1 MAVFKCKMCGGT
13 MEVDANATVA
23 VCEYCHTR
31 QTLPRISTD
40 KKQMLYDRAEHFRSA
55 NDFDKAYSLYEQ
67 ITIEDPDDA
76 EAYWDLVLC
85 TYGIEYVEDPASHT
99 RVPTVNRTQLVP
111 IFEDL
116 NYQKAVSLA
125 DVLQKEVY
133 EAEAKEIDRIQQGI
147 LAISRNEKP
156 FDVFICYK
164 EADADGRRTRDS
176 VIAQDL
182 YYGLQK
188 AGYKVFFSRIT
199 LEQKAGTAY
208 EPYIFAAIRSARVMV
223 VLGTKPEY
231 FKAAWVRN
239 EWSRFLALMKKDSQ
253 KRLIPA
259 YRDMDPYDLPEEFSY
274 LQALDMSRLGF
285 LQDIIA
291 GIRKILGTNEAKGGG
306 SSTGKTS
313 SPVGEYPQ
321 NANYVERGMK
331 ALKIGRLDFAM
342 QLFKRSMNEEV
353 DNPWAYLGAF
363 FVTYKQQGAL
373 RDQVATLD
381 DLCGLP
387 DSEIACNDDHDYYK
401 NAVSLANADFKTRFL
416 DKRAPMQKIKKDQY
430 LADTIA
436 KFEGT
441 EDPEALQDLAEQ
453 LAHTHADRFPDG
465 YSLSSLILQVKEK
478 RLDIIGGNDGPTKDL
493 VQQWWNLAQEFPEAD
508 GPKATLASTLVDYF
522 EGAVGKMTTREQCAQ
537 TISDIHQY
545 ASWFPEG
552 YDVSSLI
559 HTCEER
565 EKEFQLA
572 AEYEKADSL
581 FRKKLYS
588 SAKEIFL
595 SLGQYKDA
603 PKRVQDCMD
612 ADNEQFYQSA
622 LKAQKERRYDYAIYR
637 YSFIPN
643 WKDSR
648 ERIAACKRGKV
659 LQILLKGLALSPLV
673 FAIGIFINSSI
684 WCKALRGHWH
694 PFSCYYYPHEFNWEM
709 ECTICGY
716 SMSFEDAESA
726 LPDEQYYQLCVDRS
740 KTDVRGLAL
749 AKLAQCYLTG
759 KGTAVDYVAAYTA
772 MSDGA
777 SKGSLEARELKERYE
792 IRGTLRVEND
802 LHWTV
807 SHGPYYVSGNL
818 WIPSGSTLFIDPG
831 VQVIFVNRGRI
842 SLDRGARLH
851 AVGTVGQP
859 IGFQKI
865 GELWDCGI
873 FYEDRNDVDASY
885 VTQSFDAGLPQYHI
899 GEPGPAGGMVF
910 YDAGSYEG
918 KWRYLEADTEGSSH
932 FAPFGYSRSADV
944 ALVTS
949 ADMGRG
955 AENTDNLVD
964 AMGNV
969 AYLGAVG
976 LRMTNSYAAK
986 VAKEDTTDSFDDWFL
1001 PSIAELEHMN
1011 DVDAL
1016 KPFIQGA
1023 RLWSS
1028 SESSQTEA
1036 WALVDG
1042 KRQSVPRNE
1051 FLRVLPIRIF

>member
-85 TYGIEYVEDPASHT
+85 TYGIEYVEDPASHK
-99 RVPTVNRTQLVP
+99 RVPTVNRTQFVSV
-111 IFEDL
+111 FEDL

-125 DVLQKEVY
+125 DVLQREVY

-199 LEQKAGTAY
+199 LETKAGTAY
-208 EPYIFAAIRSARVMV
+208 EPYIFAAIHSAKVMV

-253 KRLIPA
+253 KHLIPA

-285 LQDIIA
+285 LQDIIV
-291 GIRKILGTNEAKGGG
+291 GIRKILGTSTANAGD
-306 SSTGKTS
+306 SSTGKTVS
-313 SPVGEYPQ
+313 SAVKYPQ
-321 NANYVERGMK
+321 SANYVERGIK

-373 RDQVATLD
+373 RDQVTTLD

-387 DSEIACNDDHDYYK
+387 DSEIADNDSQGYFK
-401 NAVSLANADFKTRFL
+401 SAVSLADADFKTKFL

-441 EDPEALQDLAEQ
+441 EDPEALQDLAEK
-453 LAHTHADRFPDG
+453 LAHTPSDRFPDG
-465 YSLSSLILQVKEK
+465 YSLPSLILKVKEK
-478 RLDIIGGNDGPTKDL
+478 RLDIIGRTDGPTEDL

-508 GPKATLASTLVDYF
+508 GPKATLASTLVGYF
-522 EGAVGKMTTREQCAQ
+522 EGAVGKMTTIEQCAQ
-537 TISDIHQY
+537 MIRDIQQY
-545 ASWFPEG
+545 VSWFPEG

-559 HTCEER
+559 QACEER
-565 EKEFQLA
+565 KKEFQH
-572 AEYEKADSL
+572 AEAYAKADTL
-581 FRKKLYS
+581 YRKKQYA
-588 SAKEIFL
+588 SAREKFL

-603 PKRVQDCMD
+603 PKRVQDCID
-612 ADNEQFYQSA
+612 AENEKVYQSA
-622 LKAQKERRYDYAIYR
+622 LQSQEAHRYDYAIYQ
-637 YSFIPN
+637 YASIPD

-648 ERIAACKRGKV
+648 ERIVACKRGKV
-659 LQILLKGLALSPLV
+659 LGILLKGLALLPL
-673 FAIGIFINSSI
+673 AIIIGAIFNFSI

-694 PFSCYYYPHEFNWEM
+694 PFSFYYYPHEFNKEM
-709 ECTICGY
+709 ECTVCRY
-716 SMSFEDAESA
+716 SVSFEDAESA
-726 LPDEQYYQLCVDRS
+726 LSDEQYYQLCVSRS
-740 KTDVRGLAL
+740 KTDASGLAL

-777 SKGSLEARELKERYE
+777 GKGSLVARDLKERYE
-792 IRGTLRVEND
+792 IGGTLTMGKD

-807 SHGPYYVSGNL
+807 SHGPYYVSGNI
-818 WIPSGSTLFIDPG
+818 WIQSGSTLVIDPG
-831 VQVIFVNRGRI
+831 VQVLFVDRGRI
-842 SLDRGARLH
+842 SLERGARLH
-851 AVGTVGQP
+851 AVGTASQP

-865 GELWDCGI
+865 GTLWDCGI
-873 FYEDRNDVDASY
+873 LYEDRNDVEVSY
-885 VTQSFDAGLPQYHI
+885 VTQSFDAGLPRYDL
-899 GEPGPAGGMVF
+899 GEPGPSGGVVF

-918 KWRYLEADTEGSSH
+918 KWRYLEVNTEGPVL
-932 FAPFGYSRSADV
+932 FAPFGYCRSADT
-944 ALVTS
+944 ALVSSTY
-949 ADMGRG
+949 MGSG
-955 AENTDNLVD
+955 AENTNNLVD
-964 AMGNV
+964 EMGD
-969 AYLGAVG
+969 ATYIGAVG

-986 VAKEDTTDSFDDWFL
+986 VAKEDTTGSFADWFL
-1001 PSIAELEHMN
+1001 PSIVELEHMN
-1011 DVDAL
+1011 GVDAL
-1016 KPFIQGA
+1016 KPILQDA

-1028 SESSQTEA
+1028 SEASKTKA
-1036 WALVDG
+1036 WALVGG
-1042 KRQSVPRNE
+1042 KWQSVPRNE
-1051 FLRVLPIRIF
+1051 FLRVLPVRAF